1 MLSQK
6 DLEYRQFVILHSS
19 KAAHH
24 LHLSKGNMVITSP
37 EGEVLTRLSRQK
49 VLALMVVGHYTIT
62 SPLMDFCHKNSIAII
77 VVNTRLRPVF
87 FNSNF
92 SEANYLLRKRQ
103 YQITHGLAL
112 HYAKHFVSSKLL
124 THIHQVKSIRTK
136 TDYQK
141 QCIERLIEY
150 HSSIDSVSS
159 LDVLMG
165 IEGNAARVYFKN
177 YFVQMDNV
185 VWEGRKPR
193 LKLDVINVV
202 LDIGYTLLFNF
213 VECIVRLFGF
223 DVYVGLLHQ
232 LWHRRKSLVCDFVEP
247 FRCIIDKQVVKSFRL
262 KQFDIKH
269 FSESKGQFRLKKQHN
284 SQYNAILMTAII
296 EHKLEI
302 FRYVRDFYRAF
313 MKQNEKI
320 ELPLFLINKDNSQED
335 KD

>member
-1 MLSQK
+1 MLNQK

-24 LHLSKGNMVITSP
+24 LNLSKGNMVITSP
-37 EGEVLTRLSRQK
+37 EGDVLTRLSRQK

-62 SPLMDFCHKNSIAII
+62 SPLIDFCHKNSIAII

-103 YQITHGLAL
+103 YQITHDLAL
-112 HYAKHFVSSKLL
+112 HYAKHFVSSKVLS
-124 THIHQVKSIRTK
+124 HIHQIKSIRSK
-136 TDYQK
+136 TDSQK
-141 QCIERLIEY
+141 QCMTRLSDY

-165 IEGNAARVYFKN
+165 IEGNAARVYFKS
-177 YFVQMDNV
+177 YFVQMEGV
-185 VWEGRKPR
+185 VWGGRKPR
-193 LKLDVINVV
+193 LKLDAINVV

-247 FRCIIDKQVVKSFRL
+247 FRCIVDKQVVKSFRL
-262 KQFDIKH
+262 KQFDPKH
-269 FSESKGQFRLKKQHN
+269 FSESKGQLALKKEHN
-284 SQYNAILMTAII
+284 SQYNAVLMTAII
-296 EHKLEI
+296 EHKLGI
-302 FRYVRDFYRAF
+302 FMYVRDFYRAF
-313 MKQNEKI
+313 MKQDEKI
-320 ELPLFLINKDNSQED
+320 ELPLFIMNNTAPHKNKD
-335 KD
+335 